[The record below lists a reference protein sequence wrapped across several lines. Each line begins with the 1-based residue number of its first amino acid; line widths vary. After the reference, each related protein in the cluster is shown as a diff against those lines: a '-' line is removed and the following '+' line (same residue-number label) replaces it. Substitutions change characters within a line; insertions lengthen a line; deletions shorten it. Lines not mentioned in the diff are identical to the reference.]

1 MNIEEVH
8 AYCISFAEVTEEFPF
23 DETSLVFKVNGK
35 MFLLL
40 PLNAEDERF
49 ILLKCDPELAVEQRE
64 CYEAVRPG
72 YHMNKKH
79 WNMINL
85 ESDMPDAEIK
95 RAIRHSYQ
103 KVVEKMPA
111 KDRQRLLK
119 TLEQ

>member
-79 WNMINL
+79 WNMIHL
-85 ESDMPDAEIK
+85 EGDMPDAEIERSIK
-95 RAIRHSYQ
+95 HSYE
-103 KVVEKMPA
+103 KVIEKMPK
-111 KDRQRLLK
+111 KDRERLLK
-119 TLEQ
+119 LIDG